1 MELFFESRPELID
14 TTGKVQAFQRRPQ
27 IHPEPVLEPD
37 SVADGAGVSLYG
49 TVLNDAGRLRM
60 WYQAWPKNWQGGNA
74 DYVGYAESED
84 GITWNKPNL
93 GLVDFGGA
101 DNNLVNL
108 KGHPPAFFV
117 DPDAPADHRYRGTI
131 CTGPFHEGAQANLTQ
146 YGFYTAHSADGL
158 NWEYDRDVPRWKS
171 ADVINCAYN
180 PSRRQALVAM
190 KYLHRFQGF
199 TRRSIWTAE
208 FADGEWTDQRMAL
221 IPDDYDNIRA
231 MSQGYASADYY
242 GMGLMPAGAG
252 MVGFLWQFRHNNLPR
267 AKDGPANFGN
277 VDVTL
282 AYQNRSGDC
291 WQHMPG
297 RPDFINHADVPWG
310 GGGVYTASYPVE
322 VGDEQRLYFSAT
334 RRSHAWY
341 LNRDNSL
348 NQGNL
353 QTLIDEGN
361 GRIGFASWPKWRL
374 FGLRSDPVGT
384 VPFYIRLD
392 APCEIRLNYEC
403 EPGGSV
409 RAELPPIAPGQ
420 PAPERRSLDDSVAL
434 TGDSFAA
441 PLAWRDGTSIQPG
454 EDGLTKVTLHLDR
467 ATIYAF
473 DVVPGSARSR
483 KEGI

>member
-1 MELFFESRPELID
+1 MELFFETRPELID

-27 IHPEPVLEPD
+27 IHPEPVLGPD

-49 TVLNDAGRLRM
+49 TVLNDDGRLRM

-84 GITWNKPNL
+84 GITWTKPNL
-93 GLVDFGGA
+93 GLVDFGGV

-108 KGHPPAFFV
+108 RGHPPSFFV
-117 DPDAPADHRYRGTI
+117 DPDAPGDHRYRGTI
-131 CTGPFHEGAQANLTQ
+131 CTGPFHEGAQENLTR

-180 PSRRQALVAM
+180 PSRRQALITM
-190 KYLHRFQGF
+190 KYLQRFQGF
-199 TRRSIWTAE
+199 TRRSIWNAE
-208 FADGEWTDQRMAL
+208 FTDGQWSDQRMAL
-221 IPDDYDNIRA
+221 IPDDYDNVRA

-242 GMGLMPAGAG
+242 GMGLMPAGEG

-282 AYQNRSGDC
+282 AFQHRSGDC

-348 NQGNL
+348 NQANL

-361 GRIGFASWPKWRL
+361 GWIGFASWPKWRL
-374 FGLRSDPVGT
+374 FGLRSDPVGS

-392 APCEIRLNYEC
+392 EPCQIRLNYEC

-409 RAELPPIAPGQ
+409 RAELPPIAPDQ
-420 PAPERRSLDDSVAL
+420 PAPAGRSLDDAVAL
-434 TGDSFAA
+434 TGDSFAE
-441 PLAWRDGTSIQPG
+441 PLAWRDGTTIQPG
-454 EDGLTKVTLHLDR
+454 EDGLTKVELHLDR

-473 DVVPGSARSR
+473 DVVPGSARSL

>member
-1 MELFFESRPELID
+1 
-14 TTGKVQAFQRRPQ
+14 
-27 IHPEPVLEPD
+27 
-37 SVADGAGVSLYG
+37 
-49 TVLNDAGRLRM
+49 
-60 WYQAWPKNWQGGNA
+60 
-74 DYVGYAESED
+74 
-84 GITWNKPNL
+84 
-93 GLVDFGGA
+93 
-101 DNNLVNL
+101 
-108 KGHPPAFFV
+108 
-117 DPDAPADHRYRGTI
+117 
-131 CTGPFHEGAQANLTQ
+131 
-146 YGFYTAHSADGL
+146 
-158 NWEYDRDVPRWKS
+158 
-171 ADVINCAYN
+171 
-180 PSRRQALVAM
+180 
-190 KYLHRFQGF
+190 
-199 TRRSIWTAE
+199 
-208 FADGEWTDQRMAL
+208 
-221 IPDDYDNIRA
+221 
-231 MSQGYASADYY
+231 
-242 GMGLMPAGAG
+242 
-252 MVGFLWQFRHNNLPR
+252 
-267 AKDGPANFGN
+267 
-277 VDVTL
+277 
-282 AYQNRSGDC
+282 
-291 WQHMPG
+291 MPG